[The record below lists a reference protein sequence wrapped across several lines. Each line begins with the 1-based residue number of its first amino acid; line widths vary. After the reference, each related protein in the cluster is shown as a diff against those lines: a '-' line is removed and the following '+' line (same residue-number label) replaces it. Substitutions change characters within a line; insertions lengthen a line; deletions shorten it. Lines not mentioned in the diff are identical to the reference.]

1 MQKQKI
7 QKFITLGILSFF
19 ISGILTPSFVYAAEG
34 DQTTV
39 VGLKKSQTTKILDNF
54 KDQENILLFQNVP
67 FSSDDELG
75 LFNAERKMNSLNDI
89 LKRINSSKEQYKE
102 QKREVT
108 REKFTLK
115 KTIRDLD
122 SSIAETEKS
131 IADTEELIAE
141 KNREIAKYSMHIDE
155 LNAKIEEN
163 KASILRYLTYI
174 YTKGDLIYDGT
185 QNIDVLRSIILN
197 DGNLGE
203 IFNDIHYKSVLEM
216 AGQNFIEVH
225 RNLIKEYFYNKES
238 LKKEKLLS
246 VRLKRQL
253 ITKNNDISAQKKYK
267 EQLLEVTKGQEALF
281 NQYIA
286 SKQRVE
292 ENMQGRLEAISEEY
306 TNVFARLGDKY
317 QCNVVGGGNGKTVVT
332 SVTGYTFTD
341 SGTLLDSCNDLQ
353 KFYAAEKQL
362 IDYPIDETVTN
373 PLVWPVEATR
383 ISTYFHDEEYFKSLG
398 SEHEAIDVPMP
409 QGSDIVAPAAGYVY
423 FIQQPTPGGYGYIA
437 LKHAN
442 GYVTV
447 YGHISEVLVNK
458 FDFIDTGRLFAKTGG
473 TPGTPGAGVMTSGAH
488 LHFELY
494 KNRESADP
502 LRLLDLTRLN
512 YDSIEG
518 KYRYKFVEDLKARYG
533 NKTNISKYSKFLIT
547 GENEI
552 ERQEYLLANY
562 ADGRFANI
570 DVWTEEAV
578 GGKIDPSFLMC
589 VGLAETGLGNHLKTA
604 YNIGNIGNTDSGSTY
619 EFMSARDGIYW
630 MVKTLNNKFLG
641 KYTTIDQL
649 SRYGNKDGSI
659 YASSSSNWHNNVV
672 RCLSALKGRFVEDNF
687 QFRLAEDG
695 KDE

>member
-1 MQKQKI
+1 
-7 QKFITLGILSFF
+7 
-19 ISGILTPSFVYAAEG
+19 
-34 DQTTV
+34 
-39 VGLKKSQTTKILDNF
+39 
-54 KDQENILLFQNVP
+54 
-67 FSSDDELG
+67 
-75 LFNAERKMNSLNDI
+75 
-89 LKRINSSKEQYKE
+89 
-102 QKREVT
+102 
-108 REKFTLK
+108 
-115 KTIRDLD
+115 
-122 SSIAETEKS
+122 
-131 IADTEELIAE
+131 
-141 KNREIAKYSMHIDE
+141 
-155 LNAKIEEN
+155 
-163 KASILRYLTYI
+163 
-174 YTKGDLIYDGT
+174 
-185 QNIDVLRSIILN
+185 
-197 DGNLGE
+197 
-203 IFNDIHYKSVLEM
+203 
-216 AGQNFIEVH
+216 
-225 RNLIKEYFYNKES
+225 
-238 LKKEKLLS
+238 
-246 VRLKRQL
+246 
-253 ITKNNDISAQKKYK
+253 
-267 EQLLEVTKGQEALF
+267 
-281 NQYIA
+281 
-286 SKQRVE
+286 
-292 ENMQGRLEAISEEY
+292 MQGRLEAISEEY

-672 RCLSALKGRFVEDNF
+672 RCLSALK
-687 QFRLAEDG
+687 
-695 KDE
+695 